1 MKKIALFVAASFIL
15 LLPSTDMAGAGE
27 YYQIKT
33 YQIENEEQEAR
44 MDHFLENAF
53 IPAMH
58 RAGIF
63 KIGVFKP
70 IEGKNEEINEGKKFI
85 MVFIP
90 YESLQEFDGL
100 TEVLAADEAYQYE
113 GRDYIQATHDDPPYA
128 RIESILL
135 KAFQAMPA
143 LSVPEFSSDNHQR
156 VYELRSYEGATEK
169 FYERK
174 VEMFNEAGEVA
185 LFKKLDFNPVF
196 FGEVISGAHMP
207 NLMYMTTFS
216 DEKSQEERW
225 DAFRNHPE
233 WIEMKDIEK
242 YKNTVSNIT
251 KYLMYPTNYSGI

>member
-1 MKKIALFVAASFIL
+1 MKRLAVIFLTVIIT
-15 LLPSTDMAGAGE
+15 LLPACESAEVRD
-27 YYQIKT
+27 YYQIKI
-33 YQIENEEQEAR
+33 YSLDNEVQESR
-44 MDHFLENAF
+44 MDHYLENAF
-53 IPAMH
+53 LPALH
-58 RAGIF
+58 RAGMEN
-63 KIGVFKP
+63 IGVFKP
-70 IEGKNEEINEGKKFI
+70 MEGEKFI

-90 YESLQEFDGL
+90 YESLQEFDEL
-100 TEVLAADEAYQYE
+100 AEILAADEAFQHE

-135 KAFQAMPA
+135 KAFKAMPKF
-143 LSVPEFSSDNHQR
+143 SVPELSAENHQR

-169 FYERK
+169 IYERK
-174 VEMFNEAGEVA
+174 VEMFNEAGEVV

-225 DAFRNHPE
+225 DAFQNHPE
-233 WIEMKDIEK
+233 WLEMKDMEK

-251 KYLMYPTNYSGI
+251 RYLMYPTAYSGI

>member
-1 MKKIALFVAASFIL
+1 MKRLVVIFVTVIIT
-15 LLPSTDMAGAGE
+15 LLPACETAEVRD

-33 YQIENEEQEAR
+33 YQIESEEQEAR

-53 IPAMH
+53 IPALH
-58 RAGIF
+58 RACIYEV
-63 KIGVFKP
+63 GVFKP
-70 IEGKNEEINEGKKFI
+70 IEGKKFI

-90 YESLQEFDGL
+90 YKSLQEFDDL
-100 TEVLAADEAYQYE
+100 AKVLAADEDFQHE
-113 GRDYIQATHDDPPYA
+113 GRDYIQATHNDPPYA

-135 KAFQAMPA
+135 KAFKAMPKF
-143 LSVPEFSSDNHQR
+143 SVPELSSENHQR

-174 VEMFNEAGEVA
+174 VAMFNEEGEVA

-216 DEKSQEERW
+216 DEKAQEERW

-233 WIEMKDIEK
+233 WLEMKDLEK

-251 KYLMYPTNYSGI
+251 KYLMYPTAYSGI